1 MRLGVVLFSRGS
13 RHTNSAVLC
22 KHSLGVVL
30 FSRGSRPQDQTIYK
44 DLCLGVVLF
53 SRGSR
58 LKYFNSGA
66 E

>member
-1 MRLGVVLFSRGS
+1 MLFSRGSRPEPVITSSSSSLGVVLFSRGS
-13 RHTNSAVLC
+13 RHNETFNDI
-22 KHSLGVVL
+22 
-30 FSRGSRPQDQTIYK
+30 R
-44 DLCLGVVLF
+44 LCLGVVLF